1 MVDIAAAAVAAGAPP
16 ERLPRNSVY
25 RTLTGRA
32 DVQAFYD
39 RVLAR
44 LPYPVES
51 RYVATQFGRTH
62 LTIGGNRNGTPLVI
76 LPGMSIGGPLMMEF
90 FASCARKRLL
100 IALDLIGHPG
110 RSEDRVHPNHDHG
123 FGRWLAEVLDTLKI
137 ERADIV
143 SASFGSSVAL
153 DLAVIAPRRVGKL
166 ALVMPAGLTPR
177 LPYLRLYLRFLVPW
191 ITYRYFPSSG
201 ALPAITRPLGD
212 SFTAD
217 DFRYFDL
224 IVRETTFWR
233 HRPAGPFFAKD
244 LADYREPVFLV
255 TAGRDELLPPKPTRR
270 NAAAALRIAQ
280 EIHLADSTHMPSG
293 AAMADVHERIAD
305 YFD

>member
-1 MVDIAAAAVAAGAPP
+1 VVDITVPSVAAGALS

-25 RTLTGRA
+25 RSLAGRA
-32 DVQAFYD
+32 EVHAFYD

-44 LPYPVES
+44 LPYPVET
-51 RYVATQFGRTH
+51 RYVTTQFGRTH
-62 LTIGGNRNGTPLVI
+62 LTLGGNRNGAPLII

-110 RSEDRVHPNHDHG
+110 RSEDRIHRHYDHG
-123 FGRWLAEVLDTLKI
+123 FGRWLTEVLNALKI
-137 ERADIV
+137 GRADIV
-143 SASFGSSVAL
+143 SASFGASVAL
-153 DLAVIAPRRVGKL
+153 DLAAIAPDRVGKL

-191 ITYRYFPSSG
+191 VVYRYFPDMG
-201 ALPAITRPLGD
+201 VLPAITRPLGD

-217 DFRYFDL
+217 DFRYFD
-224 IVRETTFWR
+224 IVVRHTAFWR

-255 TAGRDELLPPKPTRR
+255 TAGRDELLPPKPTRI
-270 NAAAALRIAQ
+270 NATQALRIAE
-280 EIHLADSTHMPSG
+280 EIHLPDSTHMPSA

-305 YFD
+305 YFS